1 MGVTKRRTIWMPDD
15 EWAALV
21 DFAKRNGRTVS
32 TVIRDSWGPP
42 DGYPSADEEDEAK
55 RQAKNEREAFV
66 KRIGQI
72 ADEVAA
78 SIPVPEGMVASFNTR
93 PFTPVPK
100 TRK

>member
-1 MGVTKRRTIWMPDD
+1 MGATKRRTIWMPDD

-42 DGYPSADEEDEAK
+42 DGYLPADAEH
-55 RQAKNEREAFV
+55 NAF
-66 KRIGQI
+66 K
-72 ADEVAA
+72 ADRLALGA
-78 SIPVPEGMVASFNTR
+78 DPHFGVPDTVLGDVDTGPFQYGTINTR

-100 TRK
+100 TRSK

>member
-1 MGVTKRRTIWMPDD
+1 MPPMGATKRRTIWMPDD

-42 DGYPSADEEDEAK
+42 DGYSPVDEND
-55 RQAKNEREAFV
+55 FP
-66 KRIGQI
+66 
-72 ADEVAA
+72 D
-78 SIPVPEGMVASFNTR
+78 PPEGDRFNTR

-100 TRK
+100 KR